1 MTMDKKYPSRSEYRR
16 SNGLKKSFYQ
26 RWWFWIIIILLIV
39 GGGAGGY
46 YLYSHSQENASNVQK
61 KNTTSK
67 AKPKKKKKSVTA
79 SGITLKQYN
88 SIYISDKDGLS
99 LDVLT
104 KFFGKSATS
113 TVSKVNDKQ
122 TNMETW
128 SKIANGTKD
137 SKLVVQFYNDH
148 AIEKTIS
155 GLTVNRSSKISLADY
170 AKIDNNQTTDQV
182 TQTLGKPNYY
192 SETNIDGTTNTT
204 YKYTTGLDGE
214 DGANCTI
221 NFTNGN
227 VSGKSQTGLK

>member
-46 YLYSHSQENASNVQK
+46 YLYSHSQENTSNVQK
-61 KNTTSK
+61 KTTTSK
-67 AKPKKKKKSVTA
+67 TKPKKKKKSVTT

-99 LDVLT
+99 LDILT
-104 KFFGKSATS
+104 KFFGKSETS

-137 SKLVVQFYNDH
+137 SKLIVQFYNDH

-155 GLTVNRSSKISLADY
+155 GLTVDRNSKITLVDY
-170 AKIDNNQTTDQV
+170 AKIDNDQTTDQV
-182 TQTLGKPNYY
+182 TQILGKPNYY
-192 SETNIDGTTNTT
+192 SETNVDGTTNTT
-204 YKYTTGLDGE
+204 YKYTTGLGGE

-227 VSGKSQTGLK
+227 VSDKSQTGLK